1 MILHPR
7 LLGAVREQLA
17 NKRKP
22 STHQQLSTE
31 KRSTEKRS
39 TEKRSTEQKAYQTRK
54 QVKTYEGRSPPISTK
69 SNELKPCEEV
79 Q

>member
-31 KRSTEKRS
+31 KRSTE
-39 TEKRSTEQKAYQTRK
+39 QKAYQTRK

-69 SNELKPCEEV
+69 GNELKPCEEV

>member
-22 STHQQLSTE
+22 STHQQL
-31 KRSTEKRS
+31 
-39 TEKRSTEQKAYQTRK
+39 STEQKAYQTRK

>member
-31 KRSTEKRS
+31 KRSTEQQ
-39 TEKRSTEQKAYQTRK
+39 STEQKAYQTRK

>member
-22 STHQQLSTE
+22 SAHQQLSTE
-31 KRSTEKRS
+31 KRSTEQQ
-39 TEKRSTEQKAYQTRK
+39 STEQKAYQTRK

>member
-31 KRSTEKRS
+31 KRSTEQQ
-39 TEKRSTEQKAYQTRK
+39 STEQKAYQTRK

-69 SNELKPCEEV
+69 SNELKPYEEV